1 MTATLAS
8 TVFISSLMVFLGGV
22 LARILGHWLRALRPP
37 ANRVMTVFA
46 IFAIASWYVL
56 ATHEPPPCEQLHE
69 YRAGPAV
76 TCMYRHLKT
85 PAAQEI

>member
-37 ANRVMTVFA
+37 ANRVMAVFGV
-46 IFAIASWYVL
+46 FAIASWYVL
-56 ATHEPPPCEQLHE
+56 ATHEPQPCEQLYE
-69 YRAGPAV
+69 YNGGPV
-76 TCMYRHLKT
+76 LTCMYRHLRT